1 VSGTEPGGGA
11 MPAPGGRIH
20 RIGVV
25 VPVNNEQDTL
35 PRCLDGLAVATCA
48 VSVPVTVVLVLDAC
62 TDNSAAVA
70 SSFVMPGLQ
79 TISVA
84 ARCVGFARAAG
95 MTALLRQL
103 GRSGTWLATTDADS
117 VVPQNWLSAQAR
129 HAEAGAR
136 VVAGTISVT
145 DWEGRSSALAQRVE
159 RDYRADAH
167 RHVHG
172 ANLSFAAS
180 AYCAAGGFPPVT
192 YDEDVQL
199 VDAFRRN
206 NEPIAWATD
215 MPVVT
220 SARRYARAPV
230 GFANYLSSLEQSLQS
245 CHRSRSDVEVPRA
258 M

>member
-1 VSGTEPGGGA
+1 VTGTEPGGATPTAGNL
-11 MPAPGGRIH
+11 ID

-25 VPVNNEQDTL
+25 VPVHNEQDTL
-35 PRCLDGLAVATCA
+35 PRCLHGLAVATCA
-48 VSVPVTVVLVLDAC
+48 APVPVTTVLILDAC
-62 TDNSAAVA
+62 TDSSAAVA
-70 SSFVMPGLQ
+70 GSFAMPGLQ

-84 ARCVGFARAAG
+84 ARCVGSARAAG
-95 MTALLRQL
+95 MSALLRQL

-117 VVPQNWLSAQAR
+117 VVPPNWLSAQSC
-129 HAEAGAR
+129 HAKVGAR

-145 DWEGRSSALAQRVE
+145 DWEGRSSALAERAE
-159 RDYRADAH
+159 RDYRANAH

-172 ANLSFAAS
+172 ANLSFAAD

-192 YDEDVQL
+192 CDEDVQL

-206 NEPIAWATD
+206 NEAIAWATD

-220 SARRYARAPV
+220 SARREARAPQ
-230 GFANYLSSLEQSLQS
+230 GFANYLSSLEQSMQS
-245 CHRSRSDVEVPRA
+245 RHRSLADVEVPRA